1 MISSGGRWLEVAI
14 LAGGWPES
22 GWKTTTEGLLLLV
35 LLGRGVER
43 RRREEERESVLN
55 LLGANEA

>member
-22 GWKTTTEGLLLLV
+22 GQKTTIEGLLLL
-35 LLGRGVER
+35 
-43 RRREEERESVLN
+43 
-55 LLGANEA
+55 A